1 MNLDIYN
8 LSAKA
13 LVGEELTDEEK
24 STLSEYNARYKL
36 VRWLVMEKLNS
47 HEKEKGSKYEGYSTK
62 DFQFTPGDRFLET
75 PVIDIVNGVI
85 ESFSLPSE
93 PLVFGDGT
101 FVFDDDGNPIP
112 QRGVYGNPPVTGKP
126 KTRLGE

>member
-36 VRWLVMEKLNS
+36 VRWLVMEKR
-47 HEKEKGSKYEGYSTK
+47 KYQGFDLV
-62 DFQFTPGDRFLET
+62 DFQFTPGDGFLKA

-85 ESFSLPSE
+85 ESFSSPSE

-101 FVFDDDGNPIP
+101 FVFDHDGNPIP
-112 QRGVYGNPPVTGKP
+112 QRGVYGNPPVTGQA
-126 KTRLGE
+126 KTKLD